1 MHADGHIFAGAVKF
15 IPGVLR
21 THAFRLSEKRE
32 WGAGGARGMWRGLC
46 GIRLVLWVNTIR
58 VRWPS

>member
-1 MHADGHIFAGAVKF
+1 MHADGHILTGAVKF

-32 WGAGGARGMWRGLC
+32 WGAGGARVMWRGLC
-46 GIRLVLWVNTIR
+46 GIRLVL
-58 VRWPS
+58 